1 MRPIIVVVVLFGAI
15 GVFML
20 RNRAK
25 EREVLE
31 RVAGTYEY
39 QFPASNFPWTLRSTL
54 VIRPNGRWVREND
67 YPDHTHE
74 HSISRDSGSFQFVN
88 ITLALRSEI
97 EYPPSVT
104 SYTVSG
110 DTLYERVAGKV
121 KYMERVTGKPFS
133 LTEGIFV
140 RSSRSH

>member
-1 MRPIIVVVVLFGAI
+1 MRPIVVVAVLFGAI
-15 GVFML
+15 GVFVL
-20 RNRAK
+20 RSRAK
-25 EREVLE
+25 DREVLE
-31 RVAGTYEY
+31 RVTGTYEY
-39 QFPASNFPWTLRSTL
+39 QYPPSNLPWTLRSTL

-104 SYTVSG
+104 TYTVSG
-110 DTLYERVAGKV
+110 DTLYERVMGRV
-121 KYMERVTGKPFS
+121 KYMERVTGKPFA
-133 LTEGIFV
+133 LPEGIFV
-140 RSSRSH
+140 RTSRPH